1 MPKIN
6 ILPKEVYSLIAAGE
20 VVERP
25 MSIVKEMVENLQK
38 RFPVL
43 ISETVPVRISYG
55 FLTDI
60 LKKYMEMGNSAL
72 YLMKI
77 IEILDDIL
85 RQGGTAAPEEM
96 AAALAKEWKRLYSE

>member
-1 MPKIN
+1 MECFEKTVREN
-6 ILPKEVYSLIAAGE
+6 YAYMLNSD
-20 VVERP
+20 
-25 MSIVKEMVENLQK
+25 IVKEMVENLQK